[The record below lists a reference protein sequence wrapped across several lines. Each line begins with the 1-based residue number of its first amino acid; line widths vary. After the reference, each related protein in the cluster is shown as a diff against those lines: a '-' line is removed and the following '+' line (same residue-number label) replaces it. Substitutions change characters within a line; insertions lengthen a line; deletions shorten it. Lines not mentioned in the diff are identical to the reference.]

1 MDALFQL
8 IDRLLPRRLQVK
20 LSLLVTILLMMLVSL
35 IGALFS
41 DFSER
46 TLREQLGRKALNIAQ
61 SVAINPVVI
70 AGIKNR
76 DVASVQLFAEKLRAV
91 TGAEYVVVGDR
102 EGIRLSH
109 PEPDRIG
116 RAFVGGDLGP
126 ALSEGRSYVSAAVGT
141 LGPSLRGIVPVL
153 NGDGGVIGF
162 VAVGYLTSQ
171 INDQIRSQ
179 RNEIIGYVAIVLL
192 FGVFG
197 ATLIARGLKA
207 AIMGL
212 EVHEIG
218 ALFKER
224 SAIIGAVREGI
235 IAVDGRGYLTF
246 VNAAA
251 LKYLERSDMDDLRG
265 GPLAEVCPCPDLAQ
279 ALADG
284 KPVLDQEM
292 LLAGRVMLVNIV
304 PLQHVDGGMVVS
316 FRPKDELDRLTRE
329 LTHVQE
335 YSELLRTQTH
345 EYSNKMH
352 TIAGLLQLEAYQEA
366 LDLVINESSG
376 YQELVRTLAEAVPDP
391 VIAGLILGKYNRA
404 CELKITMEFDPQNSF
419 VDLPSHLDRD
429 ALVTILGNLLNNA
442 FEAVRERG
450 ETMLVRLYLTDL
462 GPDLVIEVEDSGVGV
477 APAIA
482 ENLFDLGVT
491 TKQGTGR
498 GTGLPLVKHAVTR
511 LQGEITYG
519 QGELGGALFTV
530 MIPKQQRAN
539 G

>member
-8 IDRLLPRRLQVK
+8 IDRFLPRRLQVK
-20 LSLLVTILLMMLVSL
+20 LSLLVTILLIILVSL

-46 TLREQLGRKALNIAQ
+46 TLREQLGRKALDIAQ
-61 SVAINPVVI
+61 SLAMNPVI
-70 AGIKNR
+70 TEGIKNR
-76 DVASVQLFAEKLRAV
+76 DVASVQFLAEKLREV
-91 TGAEYVVVGDR
+91 TRAEYIVVGDH

-116 RAFVGGDLGP
+116 KAFVGGDLGP
-126 ALSEGRSYVSAAVGT
+126 ALTEGRSYVSAAVGT
-141 LGPSLRGIVPVL
+141 LGPSLRGIVPVV
-153 NGDGGVIGF
+153 NDDERIIGF

-179 RNEIIGYVAIVLL
+179 RNEIIGYVGVVLL

-251 LKYLERSDMDDLRG
+251 LKYLERSDMDDMRG
-265 GPLAEVCPCPDLAQ
+265 KPLAEICPCPELAQ
-279 ALADG
+279 ALTDG
-284 KPVLDQEM
+284 KQVLDQEM
-292 LLAGRVMLVNIV
+292 VLAGRVMLVNIV
-304 PLQHVDGGMVVS
+304 PLLHAAGGLVVS
-316 FRPKDELDRLTRE
+316 FRPKDELDRLIQE
-329 LTHVQE
+329 LSHVQE
-335 YSELLRTQTH
+335 YSELLRAQTH

-352 TIAGLLQLEAYQEA
+352 TIAGLIQLEAYQEA

-376 YQELVRTLAEAVPDP
+376 YQELVRTLAETVPDP

-419 VDLPSHLDRD
+419 ADLPSHLDRD

-450 ETMLVRLYLTDL
+450 NEMLVRLYLTDL
-462 GPDLVIEVEDSGVGV
+462 GPDLVIEVEDSGFGV
-477 APAIA
+477 SPVIA
-482 ENLFDLGVT
+482 ENVFDLGVT
-491 TKQGTGR
+491 TKEGKGR

-511 LQGEITYG
+511 LQGEIIYS

-530 MIPKQQRAN
+530 MIPKQQRMS
-539 G
+539 

>member
-1 MDALFQL
+1 MNALFQL
-8 IDRLLPRRLQVK
+8 IDRFLPRRLQVK
-20 LSLLVTILLMMLVSL
+20 LSLLVTILLIVLVSL

-46 TLREQLGRKALNIAQ
+46 TLREQLGRKALDIAQ
-61 SVAINPVVI
+61 SVAMNPLI
-70 AGIKNR
+70 IEGIKKR
-76 DVASVQLFAEKLRAV
+76 DVASVQSFAEQLRDV
-91 TGAEYVVVGDR
+91 TRAEYVVVGDR

-109 PEPDRIG
+109 PQPDRIG
-116 RAFVGGDLGP
+116 KAFVGGDLGP
-126 ALSEGRSYVSAAVGT
+126 ALTEGRSYVSAAIGT
-141 LGPSLRGIVPVL
+141 LGPSLRGITPVFDD
-153 NGDGGVIGF
+153 DGHIIGF

-179 RNEIIGYVAIVLL
+179 RNEIIGYVGVVLL

-235 IAVDGRGYLTF
+235 IAVDGHGHLTF
-246 VNAAA
+246 VNTAA
-251 LKYLERSDMDDLRG
+251 LKYLERTGMDDMRG
-265 GPLAEVCPCPDLAQ
+265 KPLAQICPCPELVQ
-279 ALADG
+279 ALTDG
-284 KPVLDQEM
+284 KQVLDREM
-292 LLAGRVMLVNIV
+292 LMAGRVMLVNIV
-304 PLQHVDGGMVVS
+304 PLLHADGGLVVS
-316 FRPKDELDRLTRE
+316 FRPKDELDRLTQE

-335 YSELLRTQTH
+335 YSELLRAQTH

-352 TIAGLLQLEAYQEA
+352 TIAGLIQLEAYQEA

-376 YQELVRTLAEAVPDP
+376 YQELVRTLAETVPDP

-404 CELKITMEFDPQNSF
+404 CELKIAMEFDPQNSF
-419 VDLPSHLDRD
+419 ADLPSSLDRD

-450 ETMLVRLYLTDL
+450 NQMLVRLYLTDL

-477 APAIA
+477 SPAIA
-482 ENLFDLGVT
+482 ENLYDLGVT
-491 TKQGTGR
+491 TKEGKGR
-498 GTGLPLVKHAVTR
+498 GTGLPLVKHAVAR
-511 LQGEITYG
+511 LQGEITYSE
-519 QGELGGALFTV
+519 GELGGALFTV
-530 MIPKQQRAN
+530 MIPKQQKAN
-539 G
+539 

>member
-8 IDRLLPRRLQVK
+8 IDRFLPRRLQVK
-20 LSLLVTILLMMLVSL
+20 LSLLVTILLIILVSL

-46 TLREQLGRKALNIAQ
+46 TLREQLGRKALDIAQ
-61 SVAINPVVI
+61 SVAMNPLITEGVE
-70 AGIKNR
+70 NR
-76 DVASVQLFAEKLRAV
+76 DAASVQFFAEKLRAA
-91 TGAEYVVVGDR
+91 TKAEYIVIGDR

-116 RAFVGGDLGP
+116 QVFVGGDLGP
-126 ALSEGRSYVSAAVGT
+126 ALTEGRSYVSEAIGT

-153 NGDGGVIGF
+153 DLDQEIIGF
-162 VAVGYLTSQ
+162 VAVGYLTSH

-179 RNEIIGYVAIVLL
+179 RYEIFGYIGIVLL

-212 EVHEIG
+212 EVHEIA

-224 SAIIGAVREGI
+224 GAIIGAIREGI

-251 LKYLERSDMDDLRG
+251 LKYLDRADMDDMRG
-265 GPLAEVCPCPDLAQ
+265 KPLADICPCPDLAA
-279 ALADG
+279 ALNAG
-284 KPVLDQEM
+284 KQMLDQEM
-292 LLAGRVMLVNIV
+292 LLAGRVMLVNVV
-304 PLQHVDGGMVVS
+304 PLVHSGGGLVVS
-316 FRPKDELDRLTRE
+316 FRPKDELDRLTQQ
-329 LTHVQE
+329 LSHVQE
-335 YSELLRTQTH
+335 YSELLRAQTH

-404 CELKITMEFDPQNSF
+404 CELKIAMEFDPQNSF
-419 VDLPSHLDRD
+419 ADLPAHLDRD

-450 ETMLVRLYLTDL
+450 DEMLVRLYLTDL

-477 APAIA
+477 SPAIA

-491 TKQGTGR
+491 TKEGKGR
-498 GTGLPLVKHAVTR
+498 GTGLPLVKHAVQR
-511 LQGEITYG
+511 LYGEITYSE
-519 QGELGGALFTV
+519 GEIGGALFTV
-530 MIPKQQRAN
+530 VIPKQQEVN
-539 G
+539 